1 MTKSAAFRL
10 PTNFLTNMISSERFI
25 CGDCKGFTA
34 VEGGSAEMSGI
45 VKFFLNI
52 ILPGITIFLKRRRKK
67 KMICSY
73 CGSDFLLPAD
83 AAETQSLLKSMEKID
98 TRIR

>member
-1 MTKSAAFRL
+1 MTR
-10 PTNFLTNMISSERFI
+10 SERFI
-25 CGDCKGFTA
+25 CGDCKGITTI
-34 VEGGSAEMSGI
+34 ENGTAEMSGI
-45 VKFFLNI
+45 IKLFLNL
-52 ILPGITIFLKRRRKK
+52 ILPGITIFLKRRRKA

-98 TRIR
+98 TRLK